1 MRARA
6 LPQCDLEQNVTPAG
20 LIVTNAG
27 SVKQLRFPVAPQPGP
42 RIIPRMAHLLTRRVA
57 AWFTLTREERW
68 LAAGVLAL
76 LLLGLGA
83 RAWHLHA
90 KTSEPYVPPE
100 AVHE

>member
-1 MRARA
+1 MSTPKSSPLTRN
-6 LPQCDLEQNVTPAG
+6 DLRVSISAPY
-20 LIVTNAG
+20 
-27 SVKQLRFPVAPQPGP
+27 PVAPRPGL
-42 RIIPRMAHLLTRRVA
+42 RIIPGMAHLLTRRVA

-90 KTSEPYVPPE
+90 KTSQPYVPPE
-100 AVHE
+100 VVHE

>member
-1 MRARA
+1 MANSWSASR
-6 LPQCDLEQNVTPAG
+6 P
-20 LIVTNAG
+20 
-27 SVKQLRFPVAPQPGP
+27 RFPVAPRPGP
-42 RIIPRMAHLLTRRVA
+42 RIIRRMAHLLTRRVA

-83 RAWHLHA
+83 RAWHLHT
-90 KTSEPYVPPE
+90 KTSQPYVPPE